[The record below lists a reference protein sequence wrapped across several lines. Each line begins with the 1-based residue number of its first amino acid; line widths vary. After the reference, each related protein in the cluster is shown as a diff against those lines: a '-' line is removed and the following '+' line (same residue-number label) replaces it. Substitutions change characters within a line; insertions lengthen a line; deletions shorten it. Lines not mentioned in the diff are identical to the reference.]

1 MDPALERE
9 LVARLRHG
17 DGDAFDA
24 IYAAYRGPV
33 YGFLARL
40 SGRRDLAEELL
51 QETFVRL
58 GARATGL
65 AEDTRVGAWLF
76 TVARNLH
83 VSHAR
88 MTALDAARVER
99 ASLEEQPRSPTPFE
113 EVSAGQTRARLEE
126 ALARLPETYREVL
139 LLVSVERLEPADAAV
154 VIGVTPEA
162 LRQRLSRARSM
173 MRDALADAP
182 AARAAG
188 GSKR

>member
-1 MDPALERE
+1 MDPGLERE
-9 LVARLRHG
+9 LVARLRRG

-24 IYAAYRGPV
+24 IYGAYRGPV
-33 YGFLARL
+33 YGFLARM

-83 VSHAR
+83 VSHVR
-88 MTALDAARVER
+88 MTMLDAARVDR
-99 ASLEEQPRSPTPFE
+99 AALEEQPRTATPFE

-139 LLVSVERLEPADAAV
+139 LLVAVERMEPSEAAAV
-154 VIGVTPEA
+154 VGVTAET
-162 LRQRLSRARSM
+162 LRQRLSRARTM

-182 AARAAG
+182 ARAAG